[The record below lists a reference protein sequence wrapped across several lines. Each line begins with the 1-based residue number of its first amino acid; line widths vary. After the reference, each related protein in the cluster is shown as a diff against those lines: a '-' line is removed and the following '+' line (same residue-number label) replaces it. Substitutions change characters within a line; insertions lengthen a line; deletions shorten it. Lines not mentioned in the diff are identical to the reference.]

1 MEEQTLQAAEQIS
14 GQTLSTGEQTLYQD
28 IIQEQLKSLDY
39 EQLESIM
46 RLSDFSGEN
55 PFPMPTIGDLV
66 EKLLSGELLADPMSI
81 MKTLGSFFLSETFSS
96 MALFAEILVI
106 CMIGA
111 LLKNASAS
119 IGERAASGVGQMVCN
134 YAAVAISIGS
144 FTIMYNVAA
153 TAIDEMVSFMQALLP
168 LMVTLLMGSGA
179 VSTGAVMNPV
189 VLGAISIFA
198 TVCHLIILPAVFLS
212 CSFFLINSLTEND
225 YIKKLAG
232 FIRKFALFIMGL
244 GVLLF
249 SGLSAV
255 QGMVTVPADTVI
267 AKAAKYSIGNFVPV
281 IGGFAADSL
290 DLIKSCTVV
299 LKSAVGVFGVLAMLF
314 LLMVPLVKIM
324 AAVLIYKIAAIV
336 IEPIGDRNMS
346 DCMNEM
352 GNTMVALALV
362 LFLVAL
368 MFLIFIT
375 LMATTGRSVIL

>member
-1 MEEQTLQAAEQIS
+1 
-14 GQTLSTGEQTLYQD
+14 
-28 IIQEQLKSLDY
+28 
-39 EQLESIM
+39 
-46 RLSDFSGEN
+46 
-55 PFPMPTIGDLV
+55 
-66 EKLLSGELLADPMSI
+66 
-81 MKTLGSFFLSETFSS
+81 
-96 MALFAEILVI
+96 
-106 CMIGA
+106 
-111 LLKNASAS
+111 
-119 IGERAASGVGQMVCN
+119 
-134 YAAVAISIGS
+134 
-144 FTIMYNVAA
+144 
-153 TAIDEMVSFMQALLP
+153 
-168 LMVTLLMGSGA
+168 
-179 VSTGAVMNPV
+179 MNPV

-299 LKSAVGVFGVLAMLF
+299 IKSAVGVFGVLAMLF
-314 LLMVPLVKIM
+314 LLLVPLVKIM

-346 DCMNEM
+346 DCMSEM